1 VKHFPGN
8 LLLLIPLYTDHSFF
22 PLPVLP
28 FQFRWRFFYA
38 FCCCGGSY
46 LSLPG
51 KTMLGWLLLFILAL
65 FFFFFWVQLY
75 LFMSQ
80 LGVFRYCF
88 FKRCDMNAFV
98 SFA

>member
-28 FQFRWRFFYA
+28 FQFRWHFFYA

-46 LSLPG
+46 LSLPR

-65 FFFFFWVQLY
+65 FFFFLGSA
-75 LFMSQ
+75 LFVYESTWGFP
-80 LGVFRYCF
+80 LLF
-88 FKRCDMNAFV
+88 F
-98 SFA
+98 

>member
-65 FFFFFWVQLY
+65 FFFFFLGSA
-75 LFMSQ
+75 LFVYESTWGFP
-80 LGVFRYCF
+80 LLF
-88 FKRCDMNAFV
+88 F
-98 SFA
+98 